1 MHNPE
6 TLDLERI
13 PTPALLVRLD
23 GSIARSNTLSA
34 ELLGYGPGELVG
46 LEFGQLIHEEH
57 REEWRQLL
65 EAAFADQTAPSSG
78 RLREIEGVAN
88 DDREITVDIEIGQAT
103 DGSCAVI
110 IMRDVTEAGRML
122 AELRESER
130 RLRLGVL
137 HTTDLVQYVDID
149 NDSLDWY
156 GDLDS
161 FLGYEP
167 GDFPRTISG
176 WLELIHPDDV
186 DRIQAEIDAAL
197 ANQDEGWSFQY
208 RLRAGD
214 GSYRH
219 LLDRG
224 TVSGY
229 SDGRPIEGI
238 GGIIDETEHVFH
250 MQELESALARV
261 EGLKNRLEAESS
273 YLQAEIAFDHG
284 FDEIVGSGGA
294 LAAVLEHVNSVAE
307 TDATVLLLGETG
319 TGKELLAHAIHRRS
333 RRKDRPLIKV
343 DCGTLPAGLIESE
356 LFGHEKGAF
365 TGAHDQRIG
374 RFELAHEGTIFLDE
388 IGELPLDLQPKLLR
402 VIEDGEFRRVGAK
415 SDHKVDVRVI
425 AATNRDLR
433 LEVREGRFRSDLFY
447 RISVFPIEAPPLRE
461 RRSDIPALVSF
472 FVSRYAASLGKT
484 VRRVAQP
491 SLDALVAYDWPGNI
505 RELRNLIERSVIL
518 CRGDTLTVDPLLL
531 GAGDGRPTPETG
543 GPLKRDL
550 QAVERARVIHALEEA
565 NWKIKGE
572 GNAASRLGVTPS
584 GLRSRMKKL
593 GITRPV

>member
-1 MHNPE
+1 
-6 TLDLERI
+6 
-13 PTPALLVRLD
+13 
-23 GSIARSNTLSA
+23 
-34 ELLGYGPGELVG
+34 
-46 LEFGQLIHEEH
+46 
-57 REEWRQLL
+57 
-65 EAAFADQTAPSSG
+65 
-78 RLREIEGVAN
+78 
-88 DDREITVDIEIGQAT
+88 
-103 DGSCAVI
+103 
-110 IMRDVTEAGRML
+110 
-122 AELRESER
+122 
-130 RLRLGVL
+130 
-137 HTTDLVQYVDID
+137 
-149 NDSLDWY
+149 
-156 GDLDS
+156 
-161 FLGYEP
+161 
-167 GDFPRTISG
+167 
-176 WLELIHPDDV
+176 
-186 DRIQAEIDAAL
+186 
-197 ANQDEGWSFQY
+197 
-208 RLRAGD
+208 
-214 GSYRH
+214 
-219 LLDRG
+219 
-224 TVSGY
+224 
-229 SDGRPIEGI
+229 
-238 GGIIDETEHVFH
+238 

-388 IGELPLDLQPKLLR
+388 IGELPLNLQSKLLR
-402 VIEDGEFRRVGAK
+402 VIEEGEFRRVGGK
-415 SDHKVDVRVI
+415 SDKRVDVRVI

-433 LEVREGRFRSDLFY
+433 LEMREGRFRSDLFY

>member
-1 MHNPE
+1 
-6 TLDLERI
+6 
-13 PTPALLVRLD
+13 
-23 GSIARSNTLSA
+23 
-34 ELLGYGPGELVG
+34 
-46 LEFGQLIHEEH
+46 
-57 REEWRQLL
+57 
-65 EAAFADQTAPSSG
+65 
-78 RLREIEGVAN
+78 
-88 DDREITVDIEIGQAT
+88 
-103 DGSCAVI
+103 
-110 IMRDVTEAGRML
+110 
-122 AELRESER
+122 
-130 RLRLGVL
+130 
-137 HTTDLVQYVDID
+137 
-149 NDSLDWY
+149 
-156 GDLDS
+156 
-161 FLGYEP
+161 
-167 GDFPRTISG
+167 
-176 WLELIHPDDV
+176 
-186 DRIQAEIDAAL
+186 
-197 ANQDEGWSFQY
+197 
-208 RLRAGD
+208 
-214 GSYRH
+214 